1 MPNTL
6 SEASATPDQPGNS
19 FGIFDRM
26 FALFNEAVGLGADT
40 YRIVSP
46 LFDPAALPD
55 MSR

>member
-1 MPNTL
+1 
-6 SEASATPDQPGNS
+6 
-19 FGIFDRM
+19 M